1 MPGTRPTGDVSGFVP
16 LAPVA
21 LLEKLVKFTPSR
33 DITVPVQDDTL
44 HQDHAYE
51 SPLWYAINMHNSR
64 FTILEG
70 AEDTLGEYLRVEELI
85 RAGSPGWYR
94 IWDDT
99 T

>member
-1 MPGTRPTGDVSGFVP
+1 MK
-16 LAPVA
+16 A
-21 LLEKLVKFTPSR
+21 LYGV
-33 DITVPVQDDTL
+33 
-44 HQDHAYE
+44 
-51 SPLWYAINMHNSR
+51 NMHDSR
-64 FTILEG
+64 FRILEG